1 MPLTR
6 SMEIA
11 VLSLLALRA
20 GSPVSGDSLIDLLW
34 PDDPP
39 RTAGKTLQG
48 YVKRVRSMVAVNGI
62 ELTHAGPAGYVL
74 ALAPDRVDA
83 LQFEALVAH
92 ARTSTDDAL
101 RLRRLDE
108 ALALWR
114 GEPFA
119 GCDFEGLRPRREWLQ
134 RLLSGTR
141 VERVATQIRLGVS
154 AEALSTIRALLVEEP
169 TNERLWLHLASA
181 HYLSGN
187 PVAALDTHH
196 RGPAESR
203 RAGRCRPG
211 SGAHRAAAADAGPRR
226 RGGELLP
233 VDRGQ
238 PATGQVGGAPTL
250 LGGAA
255 PAAAARR

>member
-6 SMEIA
+6 SMEIG

-20 GSPVSGDSLIDLLW
+20 GSPVGSDSLIDLLW
-34 PDDPP
+34 PNDPP

-62 ELTHAGPAGYVL
+62 ELSHAGPAGYVL
-74 ALAPDRVDA
+74 MLPPDRVDA
-83 LQFEALVAH
+83 LQFESLVAD
-92 ARTSTDDAL
+92 ARTSTDDAF

-141 VERVATQIRLGVS
+141 VERMATQIRLGVT
-154 AEALSTIRALLVEEP
+154 AEALSTIRALLLEEP

-181 HYLSGN
+181 HYLTATRWRPSTASPRPGGVSTSWSGWPRVPSSPSCN
-187 PVAALDTHH
+187 GGCWTTTTW
-196 RGPAESR
+196 R
-203 RAGRCRPG
+203 RAT
-211 SGAHRAAAADAGPRR
+211 
-226 RGGELLP
+226 
-233 VDRGQ
+233 
-238 PATGQVGGAPTL
+238 TG
-250 LGGAA
+250 
-255 PAAAARR
+255 